1 MEYTQRSLIFVFSLR
16 KRRALLFSAVNSLI
30 FSMPLDLSEIKPFL
44 PDFSQELLQV
54 IATEGSVMD
63 VPAGMEILKEG
74 QYVRMIPIVL
84 QGLMK
89 VFTRVEEKE
98 LLLYYIGSTQSCIM
112 SFSAGLSQSP
122 SRIFAISEEPSM
134 LLLLPAEKINKWIR
148 EFPALNDLF
157 FRQYNLRYTEMLDT
171 INSLLFGRMDQRLY
185 QYLQEKSRLKGE
197 KILDIRHKQIAAEL
211 GTAREVVTRVL
222 KKLEQEGKIRQTEAG
237 IEIN

>member
-1 MEYTQRSLIFVFSLR
+1 
-16 KRRALLFSAVNSLI
+16 
-30 FSMPLDLSEIKPFL
+30 MPLDLAEIKPFL
-44 PDFSQELLQV
+44 PDFSMELLQV
-54 IATEGSVMD
+54 IAADGNLMD

-84 QGLMK
+84 QGLVK

-122 SRIFAISEEPSM
+122 SRIYAISEEPSM

-157 FRQYNLRYTEMLDT
+157 FKQYNLRYTEMLDT

-197 KILDIRHKQIAAEL
+197 KTLDLRHKQIATEL

>member
-1 MEYTQRSLIFVFSLR
+1 
-16 KRRALLFSAVNSLI
+16 
-30 FSMPLDLSEIKPFL
+30 MPLDLAEIKPFL

-84 QGLMK
+84 QGLVK

-122 SRIFAISEEPSM
+122 SRIFAISEEASM

>member
-1 MEYTQRSLIFVFSLR
+1 
-16 KRRALLFSAVNSLI
+16 
-30 FSMPLDLSEIKPFL
+30 MPLDLAEIKPFL
-44 PDFSQELLQV
+44 PDFSMELLQV
-54 IATEGSVMD
+54 IAADGNLMD

-84 QGLMK
+84 QGLVK

-122 SRIFAISEEPSM
+122 SRIYAISEEPSM
-134 LLLLPAEKINKWIR
+134 LLLLPAEKLNKWIR

-197 KILDIRHKQIAAEL
+197 KVLDLRHKQIATEL

>member
-1 MEYTQRSLIFVFSLR
+1 M
-16 KRRALLFSAVNSLI
+16 FSAVNSLI
-30 FSMPLDLSEIKPFL
+30 FSMPLDLAEIKPFL

-54 IATEGSVMD
+54 IAADGNLMD

-84 QGLMK
+84 QGLVK

-122 SRIFAISEEPSM
+122 SRIYAISEEPSM
-134 LLLLPAEKINKWIR
+134 LLLLPSDKINKWIR

-185 QYLQEKSRLKGE
+185 QYLQEKSRMKGE
-197 KILDIRHKQIAAEL
+197 KVLDLRHKQIAAEL

-222 KKLEQEGKIRQTEAG
+222 KKLEQEGKIRQIEAG
-237 IEIN
+237 IEVN

>member
-1 MEYTQRSLIFVFSLR
+1 MRPQVLSGETLFVDEI
-16 KRRALLFSAVNSLI
+16 SLI
-30 FSMPLDLSEIKPFL
+30 FSMPLDVSEIRSYL

-54 IATEGSVMD
+54 IAAEGNIMD

-84 QGLMK
+84 QGLVK

-112 SFSAGLSQSP
+112 SFSAGLNQSP
-122 SRIFAISEEPSM
+122 SRIYAISEEPSM
-134 LLLLPAEKINKWIR
+134 LLLLPTDKLNRWIR
-148 EFPALNDLF
+148 EYPALNDLF

-185 QYLQEKSRLKGE
+185 QYLLEKGRMKGE
-197 KILDIRHKQIAAEL
+197 KVLDLRHKQIAAEL

-222 KKLEQEGKIRQTEAG
+222 KKLEGEGKIRQTTAG

>member
-1 MEYTQRSLIFVFSLR
+1 
-16 KRRALLFSAVNSLI
+16 
-30 FSMPLDLSEIKPFL
+30 MPLDLAEIKPFL
-44 PDFSQELLQV
+44 PDFSMELLQV
-54 IATEGSVMD
+54 IAADGNLMD

-84 QGLMK
+84 QGLVK

-122 SRIFAISEEPSM
+122 SRIYAISEEPSM

-157 FRQYNLRYTEMLDT
+157 FKQYNLRYTEMLDT

-197 KILDIRHKQIAAEL
+197 KTLDLRHKQIATEL

-222 KKLEQEGKIRQTEAG
+222 KKLEQEGKIRQTESG

>member
-1 MEYTQRSLIFVFSLR
+1 V
-16 KRRALLFSAVNSLI
+16 FSAVNSLI
-30 FSMPLDLSEIKPFL
+30 FSMPLDLTEIKPFL
-44 PDFSQELLQV
+44 PDFNMELLQV
-54 IATEGSVMD
+54 IAAEGNLMD

-84 QGLMK
+84 QGLVK

-122 SRIFAISEEPSM
+122 SRIYAISEEPTM
-134 LLLLPAEKINKWIR
+134 LLLLPAEKINKWLR

-157 FRQYNLRYTEMLDT
+157 FKQYNLRYTEMLDT

-185 QYLQEKSRLKGE
+185 QYLQEKSRMKGE
-197 KILDIRHKQIAAEL
+197 KVLDLRHKQIATEL

-222 KKLEQEGKIRQTEAG
+222 KKLEQEGKIRQTESG

>member
-1 MEYTQRSLIFVFSLR
+1 
-16 KRRALLFSAVNSLI
+16 
-30 FSMPLDLSEIKPFL
+30 MPLDLAEIKPFL
-44 PDFSQELLQV
+44 PDFSQDLLQV
-54 IATEGSVMD
+54 IATEGSIMD
-63 VPAGMEILKEG
+63 VPSGMEILKEG

-84 QGLMK
+84 KGLVK

-134 LLLLPAEKINKWIR
+134 LLLLPAEKLNKWIR

-185 QYLQEKSRLKGE
+185 QYLQEKSRMKGE
-197 KILDIRHKQIAAEL
+197 KVLDLRHKQIAAEL

-237 IEIN
+237 IEVN